1 MFRNALL
8 PLLAVVCPSVA
19 EDWAV
24 IAVGS
29 STWWNYRHQ
38 ADGCHA
44 YHVLRAAGIP
54 ADHIIVMM
62 QDDIA
67 NNPENPIP
75 GTLYNRPGDN
85 SPNVYDGCMIDYR
98 GDVVTKYLFLQVI
111 TGNSSAGGPVLQSG
125 PEDRVFL
132 NFVDHGGVGIVAFP
146 NGPLLTVSEL
156 SDGLETMKQKGMYD
170 ELVFYMEACESGS
183 MFPSPPSNAFALT
196 AANADESSWATY
208 CTNNTVN
215 GIAVGTCLGDLFSVS
230 WMEYCDH
237 FGTTPKTIQDQVS
250 VVTKRTSKSHV
261 ETFGDTSLE
270 QLPACSYASAEAMKL
285 QPMGSVDD
293 TAVLSRN
300 VPLKMALAHW
310 QQAKTPQEK
319 KKYHKEYLTIVRA
332 RAADDEAF
340 SRIVN
345 RACRRFEPN
354 SKNLT
359 QCEDRIMNGRSM
371 LTEQK
376 WFCHTLLVN
385 TVHETCPKRFP
396 HNAGG
401 WNGYN
406 MKYGNAIVNICE
418 NSDDVHD
425 LGSMEMT
432 ALKEI
437 VTDECGGPFAQVV
450 V

>member
-1 MFRNALL
+1 MLRNVLFALL
-8 PLLAVVCPSVA
+8 ASVRQTVA

-44 YHVLRAAGIP
+44 YHVLRAGGIP

-67 NNPENPIP
+67 NNDENPIP
-75 GTLYNRPGDN
+75 GTLFNRPGDN
-85 SPNVYDGCMIDYR
+85 STNVYDGCLIDYR
-98 GDVVTKYLFLQVI
+98 GAVVTKDLFLAVI
-111 TGNSSAGGPVLQSG
+111 TGNVSAGGPVLKSG

-146 NGPLLTVSEL
+146 NGPVLTVSEL
-156 SDGLETMKQKGMYD
+156 SDGLATMKQKGMYG

-183 MFPSPPSNAFALT
+183 MFSDSNTDLFAVT

-208 CTNNTVN
+208 CTNSIVN
-215 GIAVGTCLGDLFSVS
+215 GVTIGTCLGDLFSVS
-230 WMEYCDH
+230 WMEYCDKW
-237 FGTTPKTIQDQVS
+237 GTSPKTIQDQVAA
-250 VVTKRTSKSHV
+250 VTQRTTQSHV
-261 ETFGDTSLE
+261 TTFGDSSLE
-270 QLPACSYASAEAMKL
+270 QLPACTYAPAGTVNLLE
-285 QPMGSVDD
+285 QGDD
-293 TAVLSRN
+293 DIIMARN
-300 VPLKMALAHW
+300 VPEKMALLRW
-310 QQAKTPQEK
+310 QQAQTPEEK
-319 KKYHKEYLTIVRA
+319 QKYHMEYVSIVRA

-340 SRIVN
+340 SRIIE
-345 RACRRFEPN
+345 RACRRFEPD
-354 SKNLT
+354 SANLT
-359 QCEDRIMNGRSM
+359 QCEDRIMNGHST
-371 LTEQK
+371 LTESK

-418 NSDDVHD
+418 RSSDVHD

-432 ALKEI
+432 VLQSI
-437 VTDECGGPFAQVV
+437 VAEECGGPFEHVV